1 MSRERTNT
9 IPPDYGKFKAID
21 SDVNYDK
28 NIGISKSTANLKKE
42 SLRFSWSGYKRA
54 FKVNNDRRNSSSFL
68 DSESNESG
76 ENSVQEIIN
85 FNNNYV
91 NYVYI
96 ILCLNHF
103 MFKGIEMLSMKYKSS
118 LRRQEIQSSQ
128 ENNDKN
134 SNQWSDSAVNDYSI
148 SDHITAEGLGIESQ
162 TYNHSQVITV
172 SKVVLFFQ
180 YYKEVLNN

>member
-1 MSRERTNT
+1 
-9 IPPDYGKFKAID
+9 
-21 SDVNYDK
+21 
-28 NIGISKSTANLKKE
+28 
-42 SLRFSWSGYKRA
+42 
-54 FKVNNDRRNSSSFL
+54 
-68 DSESNESG
+68 
-76 ENSVQEIIN
+76 
-85 FNNNYV
+85 
-91 NYVYI
+91 
-96 ILCLNHF
+96 